1 MKITIVTPSL
11 NSAKTIGDTLQS
23 VLDQSVSDLVE
34 HIVIDGG
41 SADGTI
47 ETGMRHKPL
56 YEAKGW
62 KLDIFSEA
70 DEGLYHAMSK
80 GVAKASGQVIG
91 ILNSD
96 DYYTTPRSLSLIE
109 NAFAEDEDLDAV
121 YGNIHYEDIRRPGT
135 TVRRY
140 DSAIFSRRK
149 MLLGF
154 QPPHPTLY
162 CRREVYEH
170 FGTYRSDYRI
180 SGDFD
185 FMLRAIYHGRIKTC
199 HLPYDLVTMRTGG
212 ATDRNIMSHLRG
224 LWEHELAYRR
234 NHIPTTALFDIFQ
247 LIYKLIQIER
257 H

>member
-1 MKITIVTPSL
+1 MKITIVTPAL
-11 NSAKTIGDTLQS
+11 NSVKTIGDTIQS
-23 VLDQSVSDLVE
+23 VLNQPVSGMIE
-34 HIVIDGG
+34 HIIIDGG
-41 SADGTI
+41 STDGTV
-47 ETGMRHKPL
+47 ETIISSRPL
-56 YEAKGW
+56 YKKKGW
-62 KLDIFSEA
+62 SLEIISES
-70 DEGLYHAMSK
+70 DRGLYHAMTK
-80 GVAKASGQVIG
+80 GVSRASGQIIG

-96 DYYTTPRSLSLIE
+96 DYYTTQQTLPIIE
-109 NAFAEDEDLDAV
+109 KAFADDRKLDAV
-121 YGNIHYEDIRRPGT
+121 YGNIHYEDIRNPGT
-135 TVRRY
+135 IVRRY
-140 DSAIFSRRK
+140 NSAIFSRRK

-162 CRREVYEH
+162 CRREVYER
-170 FGTYRSDYRI
+170 FGLYRSEYRI

-185 FMLRAIYHGRIKTC
+185 FMLRAIYHGRIRTC

-247 LIYKLIQIER
+247 LIYKFIQIER